1 MNILTDRCPDEIIV
15 DGRSYKIITDWKDWV
30 KFYCMLDDPDLR
42 DRDREYIAMQYFTES
57 EPIDSDEAMKALIKF
72 ASGEDMPQAGKSN
85 KQAVTKKAACFSWL
99 YDGAFVL
106 SAFRQYYGIDLRTEK
121 MHWYVF
127 LSLFQGIPDDSPLK
141 SVCSYAQQTFLPL
154 KTVNIGKTLSKLKMP
169 LPCRKKS
176 WVKKI
181 FVKIFLVHSFQ
192 MEVIKASGT

>member
-15 DGRSYKIITDWKDWV
+15 DGKSYKIITDWKDWV

-57 EPIDSDEAMKALIKF
+57 EPTDSDEAMKALIKF
-72 ASGEDMPQAGKSN
+72 ASGEDMPQAGRSN
-85 KQAVTKKAACFSWL
+85 KQAATKKAACFSWL

-141 SVCSYAQQTFLPL
+141 KRMQLRT
-154 KTVNIGKTLSKLKMP
+154 TNISSIKDREHRQS
-169 LPCRKKS
+169 
-176 WVKKI
+176 I
-181 FVKIFLVHSFQ
+181 
-192 MEVIKASGT
+192 IKAQNAVALPQKELSEDDICENIFDAFFSDGGD

>member
-1 MNILTDRCPDEIIV
+1 MNILTDHCPDEVTV
-15 DGRSYKIITDWKDWV
+15 DGRSYKIVTDWKDWV
-30 KFYCMLDDPDLR
+30 RFYCMLDDPDLR

-57 EPIDSDEAMKALIKF
+57 EPTDSDEAMKALIKF

-121 MHWYVF
+121 MHWYIF

-141 SVCSYAQQTFLPL
+141 KRMQLRTTNVSSIKDREHRQ
-154 KTVNIGKTLSKLKMP
+154 NI
-169 LPCRKKS
+169 
-176 WVKKI
+176 
-181 FVKIFLVHSFQ
+181 
-192 MEVIKASGT
+192 IKAQNAVALPQKELGEKDICENIFDAFFSDGGD